1 MILVLVVAGFLVGGS
16 AAVVAL
22 VGGWSFVAA
31 LFAYA
36 LFGAGAVVIT
46 AVLVALGPNC
56 RPRRAPPRPSF
67 RYP

>member
-1 MILVLVVAGFLVGGS
+1 MILVLVFAGFVVGGS

-31 LFAYA
+31 LVAYA
-36 LFGAGAVVIT
+36 LFGACAVVVT
-46 AVLVALGPNC
+46 AILIALGPSW

-67 RYP
+67 RFP